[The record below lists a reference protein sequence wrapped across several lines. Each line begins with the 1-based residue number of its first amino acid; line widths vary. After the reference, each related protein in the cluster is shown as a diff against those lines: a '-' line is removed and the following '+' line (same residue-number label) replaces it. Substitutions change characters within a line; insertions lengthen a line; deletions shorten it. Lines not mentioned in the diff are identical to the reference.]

1 MHSPWRTALLGTDAD
16 DAGEHPTLFARFAAE
31 PERDE
36 EHLVLWR
43 GRHVFAFLN
52 RFPYNNGHV
61 LVAPYRVVTTYVD
74 LTEEE
79 RHELAD
85 ALERVQRWQQAAL
98 APGSFNM
105 GMNVGA
111 ASGAGLPDHLHAHVV
126 PRWSGDTNFTAAT
139 ADLKVI
145 PEALEAT
152 YRKLRQAAHDD
163 AEVMRAAEPA
173 SKP

>member
-1 MHSPWRTALLGTDAD
+1 MDRLHSPWRAAHLETGEN
-16 DAGEHPTLFARFAAE
+16 DAGDHPTLFARFAAE

-52 RFPYNNGHV
+52 RYPYNNGHV

-74 LTEEE
+74 LTDEE
-79 RHELAD
+79 RLELAD
-85 ALERVQRWQQAAL
+85 ALARVQRWQQAAL
-98 APGSFNM
+98 APDGFNV

-111 ASGAGLPDHLHAHVV
+111 ASGAGMPDHLHAHVV
-126 PRWSGDTNFTAAT
+126 PRWSGDTNFTATT

-145 PEALEAT
+145 PEAMERT
-152 YRKLRQAAHDD
+152 YRKLLHAARRE
-163 AEVMRAAEPA
+163 A
-173 SKP
+173 